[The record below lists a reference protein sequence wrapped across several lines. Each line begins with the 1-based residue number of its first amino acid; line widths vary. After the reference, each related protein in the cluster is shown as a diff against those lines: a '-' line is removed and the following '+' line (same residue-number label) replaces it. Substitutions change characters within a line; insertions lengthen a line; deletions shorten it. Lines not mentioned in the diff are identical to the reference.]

1 MSDIKIKIPNYAK
14 YIIDKLSENGYE
26 AYVVGGCVR
35 DSLIGKTPNDWDI
48 TTSALPQQ
56 VKKIFTKTID
66 TGLKHGTVTILV
78 DKEPIEVT
86 TYRIDGEYEDN
97 RRPRTVEFTRNL
109 IEDLKRRDF
118 TINAMAY
125 NDKDGLIDAFNGLE
139 DLKKR
144 VIKCVGKPWERFNE
158 DALRMLRAIRF
169 SAQLGYD
176 IDDETNNA
184 IKECSALIQNVSM
197 ERIQIELSKTLIS
210 QEPGKFMKIYE
221 CELMEYIL
229 PEFITC
235 IGNSQNHPYHSYD
248 IHEHLIKSVEAIK
261 PDRALRWTML
271 LHDIGKPETKTT
283 DEEGI
288 DHFYGHIELS
298 AMMASNI
305 LKRLKFDNKTINKVV
320 RLIKVHDYRINNSP
334 KTIRKAIKKIG
345 DDLFLDYL
353 SVQRADIMAQNI
365 NKMDSRLQMLDSI
378 RNQYDEI
385 KALSQCVSIKE
396 LKVNGK
402 DLIEN
407 GIKEGKQIGY
417 ILNELLDVVIID
429 PDKNQKE
436 TLLQIAND
444 IVKTRSKD
452 L

>member
-14 YIIDKLSENGYE
+14 HIIDKLSENGYE

-78 DKEPIEVT
+78 DREPIEVT

-139 DLKKR
+139 DLKKK
-144 VIKCVGKPWERFNE
+144 VIKCVGKPCERFNE

-169 SAQLGYD
+169 SAQLGYN

-353 SVQRADIMAQNI
+353 AVQRADIMAQNI

-417 ILNELLDVVIID
+417 ILNELLDVVIIH

-444 IVKTRSKD
+444 IVNTRSKD

>member
-1 MSDIKIKIPNYAK
+1 MVDIKINIPDYAK
-14 YIIDKLSENGYE
+14 YIIDKISEQGYE

-35 DSLIGKTPNDWDI
+35 DSLVGKTPNDWDI

-56 VKKIFTKTID
+56 VKKIFNKTID

-78 DKEPIEVT
+78 NKEPIEVT

-97 RRPRTVEFTRNL
+97 RRPNTVEFTRSL

-139 DLKKR
+139 DLQKG
-144 VIKCVGKPWERFNE
+144 VIRCVGKPCERFKE

-169 SAQLGYD
+169 SAQLGYN

-184 IKECSALIQNVSM
+184 IKECSSLIQNVSM
-197 ERIQIELSKTLIS
+197 ERIQIELSKTLVS
-210 QEPGKFMKIYE
+210 EDPAKFMKIYE

-283 DEEGI
+283 DKEGI
-288 DHFYGHIELS
+288 DHFYGHVELS
-298 AMMASNI
+298 AKMASNI

-320 RLIKVHDYRINNSP
+320 RLIKVHDRRINNSP
-334 KTIRKAIKKIG
+334 KSIRKAIKKIG
-345 DDLFLDYL
+345 DDIFLDYL
-353 SVQRADIMAQNI
+353 LVQRADIMAQNI
-365 NKMDSRLQMLDSI
+365 NKMDKRLQMLDSI

-417 ILNELLDVVIID
+417 VLNELLDAVIID
-429 PDKNQKE
+429 PNKNQKE
-436 TLLQIAND
+436 TLLEIARD
-444 IVKTRSKD
+444 IVYNEER